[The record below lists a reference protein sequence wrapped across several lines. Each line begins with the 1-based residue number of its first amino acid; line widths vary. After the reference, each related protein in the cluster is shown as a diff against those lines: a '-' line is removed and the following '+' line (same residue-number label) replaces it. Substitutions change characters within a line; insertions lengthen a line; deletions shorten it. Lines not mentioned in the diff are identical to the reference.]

1 LSAPRAKTTVAAA
14 QHSSVF
20 LDREASVAKACR
32 LIAEAAARGAE
43 LLVFPEAFVPGY
55 PDWVWTVPN
64 SRGAVLNPLYQE
76 LLDNAISIPDEST
89 EQLCEAARSAGI
101 LVAIGVNERNAEA
114 SGSSLFNT
122 LLWISEDGEILGTHR
137 KLMPTGGERT
147 VWSQGDGRGLRSRD
161 SAVGRIGGLLCWENY
176 MPLARQALYQEGIE
190 IHVAPTWDSSEPWLL
205 AMRHIAREGGVFV
218 VSCCQAL
225 RKDEIPDRYEFKE
238 LYPKDREW
246 INAGNSCIVD
256 PRGQLLAG
264 PLSAT
269 QEILY
274 AELDLSLVAA
284 ARRMF
289 DPAGHYA
296 RPDVLRF
303 SVNREG

>member
-1 LSAPRAKTTVAAA
+1 LSAPGKQVTVAAA

-20 LDREASVAKACR
+20 LDRKASVEKACR
-32 LIAEAAARGAE
+32 LVAEAAAGGAAF
-43 LLVFPEAFVPGY
+43 LAFPEAFVAGY

-64 SRGAVLNPLYQE
+64 SRGATLNPLYAE
-76 LLDNAISIPDEST
+76 LLDSAVTIPDDST
-89 EQLCEAARSAGI
+89 EQLCEAARQAGI
-101 LVAIGVNERNAEA
+101 AVAIGVNERNTES

-122 LLWISEDGEILGTHR
+122 LLWIAKDGRILGTHR

-147 VWSQGDGRGLRSRD
+147 VWSQGDGRGLVSHD
-161 SAVGRIGGLLCWENY
+161 TAVGRVGGLLCWENY
-176 MPLARQALYQEGIE
+176 MPLARQAMYQTGIE
-190 IHVAPTWDSSEPWLL
+190 IHVAPTWDSSESWLL

-225 RKDEIPDRYEFKE
+225 RKDEIPDRYDFKE

-256 PRGQLLAG
+256 PRGQIVVG
-264 PLSAT
+264 PVSAA

-274 AELDLSLVAA
+274 AELDLSLVPA
-284 ARRMF
+284 ARRTF

-303 SVNREG
+303 SVSREP